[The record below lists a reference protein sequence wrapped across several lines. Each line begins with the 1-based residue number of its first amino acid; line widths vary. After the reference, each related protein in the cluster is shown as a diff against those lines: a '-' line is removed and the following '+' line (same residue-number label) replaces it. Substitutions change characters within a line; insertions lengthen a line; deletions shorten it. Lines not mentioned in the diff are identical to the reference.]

1 VPPLHEA
8 RRLRF
13 VRVSKARNVQPF
25 EPPRC
30 SASCVHSGVVPSA
43 PLASPGLA
51 ASDGVRL
58 SIQPTRNG
66 SERVARAPRVCC
78 ARLVPLFITPFEP
91 THPYNAYGLE
101 TSTVHWARALS
112 SLLVCVGCAIRGSP
126 LLYHASL
133 FPPQCALVITA
144 FPGEV
149 DHHSE
154 VVGSV
159 ALHRP
164 VRGGAQPRAGA
175 ARARRRRAQVDIV
188 EAVERL
194 VAPAS

>member
-1 VPPLHEA
+1 MRHGGSGSYVSA
-8 RRLRF
+8 RRETCSRSSRPGALPAACTVGSCRRHHSPRRGLR
-13 VRVSKARNVQPF
+13 
-25 EPPRC
+25 PRTEL
-30 SASCVHSGVVPSA
+30 G
-43 PLASPGLA
+43 SPYSPRAMA
-51 ASDGVRL
+51 ASVWR
-58 SIQPTRNG
+58 
-66 SERVARAPRVCC
+66 ARRECVV
-78 ARLVPLFITPFEP
+78 RLVPLFITPFEP
-91 THPYNAYGLE
+91 THPYIAYGLRPRHE
-101 TSTVHWARALS
+101 HRPVGPCPFQPVGL
-112 SLLVCVGCAIRGSP
+112 CVGCAIRWSP
-126 LLYHASL
+126 LLYHACSL
-133 FPPQCALVITA
+133 FPPQCALVITP

-164 VRGGAQPRAGA
+164 VRGGAQPRAGM